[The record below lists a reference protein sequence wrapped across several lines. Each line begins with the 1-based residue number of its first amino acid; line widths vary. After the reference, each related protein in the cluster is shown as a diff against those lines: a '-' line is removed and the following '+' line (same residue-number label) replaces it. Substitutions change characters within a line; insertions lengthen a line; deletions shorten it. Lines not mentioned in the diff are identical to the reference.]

1 MAGHETGRD
10 QASRDRSARRNPDR
24 GASGNEATGRSL
36 LERLSHIDR
45 RILFLIILAC
55 ATIPLL
61 LGVGLRMSVTAPVQ
75 GLYDAIEELAPGSY
89 VWLAADYDPG
99 SKPELSPMN
108 YALVEHLF
116 RKNIKVIAAS
126 LWAPGPPL
134 SQEVFDEVAP
144 RYGKEYGRD
153 YVNLGFKE
161 GREAV
166 MVSVAEDLRRTFPED
181 HLGTPLD
188 SIPMMSGISSIQDV
202 GIIVCV
208 SAGYP
213 GIKEWVQQIATRYG
227 IMIGGGV
234 TAVSGPEMYP
244 YIQSGQ
250 LVGLL
255 SGMKGAAE
263 YEQLVGRPGLGIAG
277 MAAQSSVHVMVVIFI
292 IFANVVYFLEKRKG
306 RRS

>member
-1 MAGHETGRD
+1 MTDNGIKDSGAV
-10 QASRDRSARRNPDR
+10 R
-24 GASGNEATGRSL
+24 GASNTERVKRSL
-36 LERLSHIDR
+36 LDRLSHIDR

-61 LGVGLRMSVTAPVQ
+61 LGVGPEMSITPPVQ
-75 GLYDAIEELAPGSY
+75 GLYDAIDGLEPGSY

-108 YALVEHLF
+108 YALVEHMF
-116 RKNIKVIAAS
+116 RKDIKVISGS

-134 SQEVFDEVAP
+134 AQAVFDEMAP
-144 RYGKEYGRD
+144 AHGKQYGID

-181 HLGTPLD
+181 HSGTPLD
-188 SIPMMSGISSIQDV
+188 SIPMMAGISSIQDV
-202 GIIVCV
+202 EIIVCV

-213 GIKEWVQQIATRYG
+213 GIKEWVQQISTRYD
-227 IMIGGGV
+227 IMVGGGV

-263 YEQLVGRPGLGIAG
+263 YEELVERPGLGIAG

-292 IFANVVYFLEKRKG
+292 IFANIIYFLEKRRE
-306 RRS
+306 RR

>member
-1 MAGHETGRD
+1 MAERNNNRQETQEGE
-10 QASRDRSARRNPDR
+10 ASR
-24 GASGNEATGRSL
+24 GASDRERAERSL
-36 LERLSHIDR
+36 LDRLSHMDR

-61 LGVGLRMSVTAPVQ
+61 LGVGPKMSVTPPVQ
-75 GLYDAIEELAPGSY
+75 GLYDAIDGLEPGSY

-116 RKNIKVIAAS
+116 RKDIRVISAS

-134 SQEVFDEVAP
+134 AQAVFDEMAP
-144 RYGKEYGRD
+144 AHGKQYGID

-166 MVSVAEDLRRTFPED
+166 MVSVAEDLGRTFPED
-181 HLGTPLD
+181 QSGTPLD
-188 SIPMMSGISSIQDV
+188 SIPMMAGISSIQDV
-202 GIIVCV
+202 EIIICV

-213 GIKEWVQQIATRYG
+213 GIKEWVQQIATRYDV
-227 IMIGGGV
+227 MIGGGV

-292 IFANVVYFLEKRKG
+292 IFANVIYFLEKRRG
-306 RRS
+306 R

>member
-1 MAGHETGRD
+1 MANKREEVRARDKRET
-10 QASRDRSARRNPDR
+10 
-24 GASGNEATGRSL
+24 SL
-36 LERLSHIDR
+36 LTRISRVDR
-45 RILFLIILAC
+45 RVLFVIILAC
-55 ATIPLL
+55 AAVPLII
-61 LGVGLRMSVTAPVQ
+61 GAGITMSVTPPVR
-75 GLYDAIEELAPGSY
+75 GLYDAVDALPPGST

-116 RKNIKVIAAS
+116 RKDVKIISGS

-134 SQEVFDEVAP
+134 AQRVFDEMAP
-144 RYGKEYGRD
+144 GHGKEYGID

-181 HLGTPLD
+181 FFGTHLD
-188 SIPMMSGISSIQDV
+188 SIPMLDNIGSLQDV
-202 GIIVCV
+202 EMIVCV

-213 GIKEWVQQIATRYG
+213 GIKEWIQQIATRYNTV
-227 IMIGGGV
+227 IGGGV

-255 SGMKGAAE
+255 AGMKGAAE
-263 YEQLVGRPGLGIAG
+263 YEQLVQRPGLGVAG

-292 IFANVVYFLEKRKG
+292 IFANIVYFMEKRRKD
-306 RRS
+306 